1 VKIILRSILVLIIL
15 PIILLILDK
24 VIPTKENNMQSY
36 YVYEND
42 VNQLVT
48 ENGKKLDTTINKI
61 TKLTNKI
68 IDNPTPNLNPLI
80 WENEIREDTYSKTK
94 LNGNGPLQYNIFRN
108 KYVLDP
114 FDILILG
121 DGYSMG
127 QFGDLNSFSYP
138 YILEDKLNKY
148 NNGRYRVT
156 VLGSDKSSF
165 LRQSDW
171 ITEDRLEK
179 LQPDLIILTYTMG
192 RYFPTFYEKKYCRE
206 FNICIEDN
214 QSPLYVDAFNTN
226 FSLSDTKYK
235 ILACLQTNP
244 GLITNLFRKVLYPYY
259 TNLAE
264 HLILFYCNDDKVKK
278 ASEKIILSERTAN
291 FYKDPSK
298 TIYFNDF
305 IEYIQKIKNTVKNYN
320 TKREKLGKNLTDINY
335 INITMFPEHFEEK
348 YIKKYKI
355 EKLSISN
362 SLLRNYSKYGIDE
375 ISTDYLVREVLD
387 SKTWQLRFVTGR
399 SNKGICD
406 YDCIISSIQMKK
418 NIKNYLNGTISNPLR
433 IRHGVKISNAIAN
446 DIYYHIKEKYIEK
459 DEEVIG
465 GPLIKEFAPYYISY
479 KEINS
484 NNFIIGNINN
494 KDLSIPC
501 ARVNHPHFIFSLNH
515 NQFNG
520 SKNLIFSYIQGEID
534 NVGISIEYIIKNQRK
549 IKETFLLNKNE
560 KFSIKYKDNISSI
573 YVSQLNKNC
582 SENGTSMDDI
592 SIMVT
597 KK

>member
-1 VKIILRSILVLIIL
+1 
-15 PIILLILDK
+15 
-24 VIPTKENNMQSY
+24 
-36 YVYEND
+36 
-42 VNQLVT
+42 
-48 ENGKKLDTTINKI
+48 
-61 TKLTNKI
+61 
-68 IDNPTPNLNPLI
+68 
-80 WENEIREDTYSKTK
+80 
-94 LNGNGPLQYNIFRN
+94 
-108 KYVLDP
+108 
-114 FDILILG
+114 
-121 DGYSMG
+121 
-127 QFGDLNSFSYP
+127 
-138 YILEDKLNKY
+138 
-148 NNGRYRVT
+148 
-156 VLGSDKSSF
+156 
-165 LRQSDW
+165 
-171 ITEDRLEK
+171 
-179 LQPDLIILTYTMG
+179 
-192 RYFPTFYEKKYCRE
+192 
-206 FNICIEDN
+206 
-214 QSPLYVDAFNTN
+214 
-226 FSLSDTKYK
+226 
-235 ILACLQTNP
+235 
-244 GLITNLFRKVLYPYY
+244 
-259 TNLAE
+259 
-264 HLILFYCNDDKVKK
+264 
-278 ASEKIILSERTAN
+278 
-291 FYKDPSK
+291 
-298 TIYFNDF
+298 
-305 IEYIQKIKNTVKNYN
+305 
-320 TKREKLGKNLTDINY
+320 
-335 INITMFPEHFEEK
+335 
-348 YIKKYKI
+348 
-355 EKLSISN
+355 
-362 SLLRNYSKYGIDE
+362 
-375 ISTDYLVREVLD
+375 
-387 SKTWQLRFVTGR
+387 
-399 SNKGICD
+399 
-406 YDCIISSIQMKK
+406 MKK